1 MKIVIACAG
10 GKRAGAGLMRTTKG
24 KPVKFIAQPKLAPKN
39 AHHNY
44 AMPDDISD
52 DGTSWRTRL
61 CAYNAT
67 HEKNGDNP
75 CNLLFAG
82 KLYKPRAPYCEIY
95 SDLVNKYGVKNVYI
109 MSAGWGLVSADF
121 LLPNYDITY
130 SSSAKEKH
138 PHKYRGK
145 NDWKD
150 KDFCMLPKESTDLV
164 VFFCG
169 KDYLKPFCE
178 LTKGCAGERI
188 GFYKSK
194 TTQKMQSIKLINY
207 PSNQNYT
214 WTYEAAQK
222 LIDGKLV
229 L

>member
-24 KPVKFIAQPKLAPKN
+24 KPVKFVAQSKLAPKD
-39 AHHNY
+39 APYNY

-67 HEKNGDNP
+67 HAKNEDNP
-75 CNLLFAG
+75 FDLLPAWE
-82 KLYKPRAPYCEIY
+82 LYKRPIY
-95 SDLVNKYGVKNVYI
+95 GNLVKEYGAENVYI

-121 LLPNYDITY
+121 LVPDYDITY

-138 PHKYRGK
+138 PHKYRRK
-145 NDWKD
+145 NDWVN

-164 VFFCG
+164 VFFGG

-178 LTKGCAGERI
+178 LTEGCAGERI

-194 TTQKMQSIKLINY
+194 TTQKMQGIKLINY